1 MKKINPL
8 IEVLPFGY
16 RDEKPRKK
24 AINYI
29 RAPRV
34 LGSCLKDLLD
44 DYSSYIDILKLSGH
58 QASLASETS
67 IVSAIQMC
75 RKAGV
80 KTSVGNPVIDAALVG
95 GVDAFKKVLEILA
108 KWGVNFIE
116 ISGIARAIDDDDLKF
131 AIDLSNAAN
140 IEVIFEIGVDFAH
153 TKSSDGELFIQR
165 RNEMARQSLE
175 SGAAFVLI
183 ESEGLTE
190 NISQENYRWQAL
202 EGIIAGLDIS
212 KTIFEGDDQDVLSKL
227 IEIYGPKSN
236 IMTDFSKIETIEAA
250 RLGFGPSQ
258 FLWGKVITLENT

>member
-1 MKKINPL
+1 
-8 IEVLPFGY
+8 
-16 RDEKPRKK
+16 
-24 AINYI
+24 
-29 RAPRV
+29 
-34 LGSCLKDLLD
+34 
-44 DYSSYIDILKLSGH
+44 
-58 QASLASETS
+58 
-67 IVSAIQMC
+67 
-75 RKAGV
+75 
-80 KTSVGNPVIDAALVG
+80 
-95 GVDAFKKVLEILA
+95 
-108 KWGVNFIE
+108 
-116 ISGIARAIDDDDLKF
+116 
-131 AIDLSNAAN
+131 
-140 IEVIFEIGVDFAH
+140 
-153 TKSSDGELFIQR
+153 
-165 RNEMARQSLE
+165 MARQSLE